1 MSTNSLDD
9 VLRRAC
15 DTAATVLAEV
25 ATRTDEV
32 RGAGG
37 EREGQYAFDLD
48 VDGPI
53 VDALLSAGL
62 GVLSEEAGVQH
73 PDRALIA
80 VLDPVDGSTNA
91 SLGLPWFATSICVVD
106 DDGPLQSIV
115 VNHASGTR
123 FEATRGGGA
132 TRNGQRMGPPLAR
145 SFEDAVIGVNGR
157 PPANPGWGQFRT
169 FGAAALDLC
178 AVAEG
183 RLGGYADFDDNA
195 HGVWDYLGAVLVCE
209 EVGVP
214 TGDAFDRS
222 LLTLEH
228 TERRTP
234 VAGCTQAVFDR
245 LRTLRSSS

>member
-9 VLRRAC
+9 VLRQAC
-15 DTAATVLAEV
+15 DIAATVLAEV
-25 ATRTDEV
+25 AARTDEA
-32 RGAGG
+32 RSAGG
-37 EREGQYAFDLD
+37 ERAGQYAFDLD

-53 VDALLSAGL
+53 VDALLAAGL

-73 PDRALIA
+73 SERALVA

-115 VNHASGTR
+115 VNHATGTR
-123 FEATRGGGA
+123 FEATRGAGA
-132 TRNGQRMGPPLAR
+132 TRDGEAMQTPLAR
-145 SFEDAVIGVNGR
+145 RFEDAVIGVNGR
-157 PPANPGWGQFRT
+157 PPANPGWAQFRT

-195 HGVWDYLGAVLVCE
+195 HGVWDYLGAVLVCQ

-222 LLTLEH
+222 LLTLDH
-228 TERRTP
+228 ADRRTP
-234 VAGCTQAVFDR
+234 VAGCTHSVFDR
-245 LRTLRSSS
+245 LRTLRASA